1 MRLFPRSRSLRSQ
14 LLTGLAV
21 LLSIALLAV
30 AVVVLLWLPFGL
42 SADSLAVALVVLI
55 AVDVAVLAMFG
66 DFLLRRLVLEP
77 IDRMVE
83 GAERIAGGDEAWR
96 VESSGSEELRR
107 LSESVNQMASRL
119 IGNQGLLAENV
130 RSLDETNR
138 ELIEARSELID
149 AEKMAGVGRLAAGIA
164 HEIGNPLGAII
175 GYVDVAEMRGGEGEW
190 IEGVRRESKRID
202 RIVRG
207 LLDYA
212 RPKAA
217 TVRPVTVNE
226 VVTQTIELLETQ
238 GRLKGIEVRAELS
251 KDVPPVLADQ
261 YQLEQV
267 LVNLL
272 LNAADSVAESG
283 PNGVITVR
291 TLLDRYGARS
301 PSIRARR
308 KDDPA
313 GVDYSHLRRM
323 REPPGAFRPSPLLE
337 GAIIA
342 RIEVEDNGLGLR
354 QEDARRI
361 FDPFYTTKEPGR
373 GTGLGLAVS
382 ARLIDGMGGMI
393 GASGRPESGAVFSIA
408 LPAIEETRG

>member
-1 MRLFPRSRSLRSQ
+1 VRLFPRSGSLRSQ

-42 SADSLAVALVVLI
+42 SADSLAVALLLLI

-66 DFLLRRLVLEP
+66 NFLLRRLVLEP

-83 GAERIAGGDEAWR
+83 GAERIAGGDEGWR
-96 VESSGSEELRR
+96 VEASGSEELRR

-119 IGNQGLLAENV
+119 IRNQGLLAENV
-130 RSLDETNR
+130 RSLDVTNR
-138 ELIEARSELID
+138 ELIEARSELIN

-175 GYVDVAEMRGGEGEW
+175 GYVDVAERRGGEGEW

-207 LLDYA
+207 LLEYA

-217 TVRPVTVNE
+217 TVGPVEVNE

-251 KDVPPVLADQ
+251 EDVPPVLADR

-272 LNAADSVAESG
+272 LNATDSVAESG
-283 PNGVITVR
+283 PNGAITVR
-291 TLLDRYGARS
+291 TLRDRYSVRS
-301 PSIRARR
+301 PSVRTRR

-323 REPPGAFRPSPLLE
+323 REPPGAFRPSPLQE

-408 LPAIEETRG
+408 LPATEETSG

>member
-1 MRLFPRSRSLRSQ
+1 VRLFPRSRSLRSQ
-14 LLTGLAV
+14 LLAGLAV

-42 SADSLAVALVVLI
+42 SADSLAVALLVLI

-66 DFLLRRLVLEP
+66 NFLLRRLVLDP

-83 GAERIAGGDEAWR
+83 GAERIAGGDEGWR
-96 VESSGSEELRR
+96 VEASGSEELRR

-138 ELIEARSELID
+138 ELIEARSELIN

-175 GYVDVAEMRGGEGEW
+175 GYVGVAERRGAEGEW

-217 TVRPVTVNE
+217 TVRPVAVNE

-251 KDVPPVLADQ
+251 EDVPPVLADR

-272 LNAADSVAESG
+272 LNATDSVAESG
-283 PNGVITVR
+283 PDGAISVR
-291 TLLDRYGARS
+291 TLRDRYSARS
-301 PSIRARR
+301 LSVRTRR

-323 REPPGAFRPSPLLE
+323 REPPGAFRPSPLQE

-354 QEDARRI
+354 QEDAGRI

-382 ARLIDGMGGMI
+382 ARLIDGMGGRI

>member
-1 MRLFPRSRSLRSQ
+1 
-14 LLTGLAV
+14 
-21 LLSIALLAV
+21 
-30 AVVVLLWLPFGL
+30 
-42 SADSLAVALVVLI
+42 
-55 AVDVAVLAMFG
+55 
-66 DFLLRRLVLEP
+66 
-77 IDRMVE
+77 
-83 GAERIAGGDEAWR
+83 
-96 VESSGSEELRR
+96 
-107 LSESVNQMASRL
+107 MASRL
-119 IGNQGLLAENV
+119 IRNQELLADNV

-138 ELIEARSELID
+138 ELMEARSELIN

-175 GYVDVAEMRGGEGEW
+175 GYVDVAERRGAEGEW

-217 TVRPVTVNE
+217 TVRPVAVNE
-226 VVTQTIELLETQ
+226 VVTQTIGLLETQ

-251 KDVPPVLADQ
+251 EDVPPVLADR

-272 LNAADSVAESG
+272 LNATDSVAESG
-283 PNGVITVR
+283 PDGVITVR
-291 TLLDRYGARS
+291 TLRDRYSVRS

-323 REPPGAFRPSPLLE
+323 REPPGAFRPSPLQE

-382 ARLIDGMGGMI
+382 ARLIDGMGGRI
-393 GASGRPESGAVFSIA
+393 GASGRPESGAVFSVA

>member
-1 MRLFPRSRSLRSQ
+1 VRLFPRSGSLRSQ

-42 SADSLAVALVVLI
+42 SADSLAVALLLLI

-66 DFLLRRLVLEP
+66 NFLLRRLVLEP

-83 GAERIAGGDEAWR
+83 GAERIAGGDEGWR
-96 VESSGSEELRR
+96 VEASGSEELRR

-119 IGNQGLLAENV
+119 IRNQGLLAENV

-175 GYVDVAEMRGGEGEW
+175 GYVDVAERRDAEGEW

-207 LLDYA
+207 LLEYA

-217 TVRPVTVNE
+217 TVGPVEVNE

-251 KDVPPVLADQ
+251 EDVPPVLADR

-272 LNAADSVAESG
+272 LNATDSVAESG
-283 PNGVITVR
+283 PNGAITVR
-291 TLLDRYGARS
+291 TLRDRYSVHS
-301 PSIRARR
+301 PSVRTRR

-323 REPPGAFRPSPLLE
+323 REPPGAFRPSPLQE

-382 ARLIDGMGGMI
+382 ARLIAGMGGLI
-393 GASGRPESGAVFSIA
+393 GASGRPESGAVFSIT
-408 LPAIEETRG
+408 LPATEETCG